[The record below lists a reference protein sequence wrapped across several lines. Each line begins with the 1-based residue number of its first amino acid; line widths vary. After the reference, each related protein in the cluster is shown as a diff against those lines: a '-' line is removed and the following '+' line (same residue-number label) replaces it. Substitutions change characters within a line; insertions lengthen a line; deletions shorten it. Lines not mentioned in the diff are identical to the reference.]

1 MKKYFSI
8 LMTVVFVLSGL
19 LMIGC
24 QGGAEEGGGKSVDEI
39 NKNLEGQPPA
49 GDDPLGGPKKGG

>member
-1 MKKYFSI
+1 MKKYLSI

-19 LMIGC
+19 MMIGC
-24 QGGAEEGGGKSVDEI
+24 QGGGGEETGKSADEI